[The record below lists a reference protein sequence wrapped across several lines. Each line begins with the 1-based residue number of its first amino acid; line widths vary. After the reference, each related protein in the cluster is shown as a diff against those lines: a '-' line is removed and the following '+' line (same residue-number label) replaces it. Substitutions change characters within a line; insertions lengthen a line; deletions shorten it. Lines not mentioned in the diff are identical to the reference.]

1 MAGYEPPFHM
11 TNQIIDLLMQISE
24 QLGRITVLQP
34 ESITPHL
41 RKENRIR
48 TIHSSLAIEHN
59 SLSVE
64 QVTAIINGKR
74 VLGNPNEIKEV
85 QNAYQAYELMLN
97 LDPYSVDDLLNAH
110 RLMMQDLIKENGKFR
125 SGAVG
130 VYEGERVI
138 HVAPPAKF
146 VSGQIKDLIRWYK
159 GSELQP
165 LVKSAIFHYEFEF
178 IHPFADGNGR
188 MGRLW
193 HTILLG
199 QWKELFYWLPIED
212 LIRKRQND
220 YYDALGRSDKD
231 GDSSEFVQMMLRVI
245 KDTLVDYEDA
255 TDQDADQETDQVK
268 MDNPNVKKLLDAIGE
283 ETMSAKELM
292 EKLGLSHRPTF
303 RNNYLNALHYNK
315 LDYEYEPEIVLE
327 GKVKRPDF
335 KVEDYDTGI
344 VWYWEHCGMMSDP
357 NYKKRWEDKK
367 KFYEKNGI
375 VEGKNLIVTYD
386 DEKGGLDSDLIQR
399 IIEKTFDLE

>member
-1 MAGYEPPFHM
+1 MAGYEPPFDM
-11 TNQIIDLLMQISE
+11 NNNIVNLLMSISE

-34 ESITPHL
+34 DSITPRL

-59 SLSVE
+59 TLTKE

-97 LDPYSVDDLLNAH
+97 LNPFSVDDLLNAH
-110 RLMMQDLIKENGKFR
+110 RLMMEGLIKENGKFR
-125 SGAVG
+125 SKPVG
-130 VYEGERVI
+130 VYEGEKVI

-146 VSGQIKDLIRWYK
+146 VSGQIKDLISWYK
-159 GSELQP
+159 SSELVP

-212 LIRKRQND
+212 LIRTRQD
-220 YYDALGRSDKD
+220 EYYAALGSSDKKGNSTD
-231 GDSSEFVQMMLRVI
+231 FVEMMLAVI
-245 KDTLVDYEDA
+245 KDTLSDYEDT
-255 TDQDADQETDQVK
+255 TDQDTDQDTDQVK
-268 MDNPNVKKLLDAIGE
+268 SFSPNVNRIVDVLGDNMMTAVEIMDA
-283 ETMSAKELM
+283 
-292 EKLGLSHRPTF
+292 LGLKHRATF
-303 RNNYLNALHYNK
+303 RENYLNPAL
-315 LDYEYEPEIVLE
+315 EE
-327 GKVKRPDF
+327 GAIERTIPD
-335 KVEDYDTGI
+335 K
-344 VWYWEHCGMMSDP
+344 P
-357 NYKKRWEDKK
+357 NSR
-367 KFYEKNGI
+367 N
-375 VEGKNLIVTYD
+375 
-386 DEKGGLDSDLIQR
+386 QR
-399 IIEKTFDLE
+399 YRRKQF

>member
-41 RKENRIR
+41 RKDNRIR

-220 YYDALGRSDKD
+220 YYDALGRSDTD

-303 RNNYLNALHYNK
+303 RNNYLNPAL
-315 LDYEYEPEIVLE
+315 VLGVIE
-327 GKVKRPDF
+327 RTIPDKPNSRNQRYKKVKER
-335 KVEDYDTGI
+335 
-344 VWYWEHCGMMSDP
+344 
-357 NYKKRWEDKK
+357 
-367 KFYEKNGI
+367 
-375 VEGKNLIVTYD
+375 
-386 DEKGGLDSDLIQR
+386 
-399 IIEKTFDLE
+399 

>member
-59 SLSVE
+59 TLTKE

-125 SGAVG
+125 TGAVG
-130 VYEGERVI
+130 VYEGEKVI

-146 VSGQIKDLIRWYK
+146 VSGQVKDLIRWYQ

-193 HTILLG
+193 HSILLG

-220 YYDALGRSDKD
+220 YYDALGKADKD
-231 GDSSEFVQMMLRVI
+231 GDSSEFVQMMLQVI

-268 MDNPNVKKLLDAIGE
+268 IDNPNVKKLLDAIGD

-292 EKLGLSHRPTF
+292 DELGLSHRPTF
-303 RNNYLNALHYNK
+303 RNNYLNPALELGVIERTIPDKPNSRNQRYK
-315 LDYEYEPEIVLE
+315 
-327 GKVKRPDF
+327 KVKER
-335 KVEDYDTGI
+335 
-344 VWYWEHCGMMSDP
+344 
-357 NYKKRWEDKK
+357 
-367 KFYEKNGI
+367 
-375 VEGKNLIVTYD
+375 
-386 DEKGGLDSDLIQR
+386 
-399 IIEKTFDLE
+399 

>member
-97 LDPYSVDDLLNAH
+97 LNPYSVDDLLNAH

-125 SGAVG
+125 TGAVG
-130 VYEGERVI
+130 VYEGEKVI

-146 VSGQIKDLIRWYK
+146 VSGQIKDLISWYK
-159 GSELQP
+159 RSELQP

-231 GDSSEFVQMMLRVI
+231 GDSSEFVHMMLQVI
-245 KDTLVDYEDA
+245 KDTLVEYEGN
-255 TDQDADQETDQVK
+255 TDQENDQESDQVK
-268 MDNPNVKKLLDAIGE
+268 IDNPYVKKLLEVIGN

-292 EKLGLSHRPTF
+292 DALGLSHRPTF
-303 RNNYLNALHYNK
+303 RNNYLNPALE
-315 LDYEYEPEIVLE
+315 LGVIERTI
-327 GKVKRPDF
+327 PD
-335 KVEDYDTGI
+335 K
-344 VWYWEHCGMMSDP
+344 P
-357 NYKKRWEDKK
+357 NSR
-367 KFYEKNGI
+367 N
-375 VEGKNLIVTYD
+375 
-386 DEKGGLDSDLIQR
+386 QR
-399 IIEKTFDLE
+399 YRKIER